1 MKPRETAQVLEA
13 LHGTTVSLRHVQN
26 AAIKHRGDV
35 LGDDAQ
41 GMLDEVRCDVRC
53 NHTVG
58 RFLRNFGHDLGQK
71 ALAYLRAYAR
81 LPTFG
86 VAAAHILRF
95 R

>member
-1 MKPRETAQVLEA
+1 MKPRDTAQVLEA

-41 GMLDEVRCDVRC
+41 GMLDEVRFDVWC

-58 RFLRNFGHDLGQK
+58 RVLHNFRHDLEQK
-71 ALAYLRAYAR
+71 ALAYLGAHAR

-86 VAAAHILRF
+86 RAAAHILCF